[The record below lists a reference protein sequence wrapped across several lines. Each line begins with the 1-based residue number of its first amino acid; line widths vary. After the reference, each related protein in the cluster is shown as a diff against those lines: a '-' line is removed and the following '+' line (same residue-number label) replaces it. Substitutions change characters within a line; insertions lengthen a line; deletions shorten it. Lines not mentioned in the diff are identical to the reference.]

1 MARRESSFRLR
12 PKRTFSLSLTF
23 NRSLLSRESRT
34 VRITRFD
41 ESRQSNMR
49 AAPSAAEVRQF
60 RRGRS
65 KAPKAKAHRRAS
77 PPRGSSSSCRT
88 AHLRCSPRARAT
100 RARLEHARSALMD
113 YCDSDGGC
121 YTGVV
126 AGFDPSSIER
136 IDGRNLYNVVVYS
149 TTFHFR
155 PRACMSAR
163 RTG

>member
-41 ESRQSNMR
+41 ESRQSYMR

-100 RARLEHARSALMD
+100 RARLEHARSALMVPPPSPILHLTASCACTCLGEPD
-113 YCDSDGGC
+113 TAFALRLYFECR
-121 YTGVV
+121 TLPRV
-126 AGFDPSSIER
+126 A
-136 IDGRNLYNVVVYS
+136 
-149 TTFHFR
+149 
-155 PRACMSAR
+155 
-163 RTG
+163 